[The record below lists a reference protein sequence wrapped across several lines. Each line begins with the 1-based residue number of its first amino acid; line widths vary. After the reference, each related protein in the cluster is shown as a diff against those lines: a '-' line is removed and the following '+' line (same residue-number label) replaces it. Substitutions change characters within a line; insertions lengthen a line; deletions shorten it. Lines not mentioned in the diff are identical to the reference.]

1 MKLKAK
7 EITLRVVSDY
17 EGKKV
22 TARKI
27 VISLRFTEREPAEWT
42 VTYPIDY
49 IGRLSLMSKED
60 KEAIMSTNRISTCRN
75 VRQCCNNLDM
85 QLANVNKIVDFVD
98 DYFPILFM
106 HLWTNIADSLEY
118 KNIIL

>member
-1 MKLKAK
+1 M
-7 EITLRVVSDY
+7 LRVVSDY

-27 VISLRFTEREPAEWT
+27 VISLRFVEREPAEWT

-60 KEAIMSTNRISTCRN
+60 KEAIMRTNRISTCKN
-75 VRQCCNNLDM
+75 VRLCCNNLD
-85 QLANVNKIVDFVD
+85 LHLSNVNKIVDIVD
-98 DYFPILFM
+98 DYFPVLFM
-106 HLWTNIADSLEY
+106 HLWTNLNSDTEY
-118 KNIIL
+118 KTNIL